1 MKKLLLILSLVW
13 WTACGTTP
21 TATRQE
27 LDGGSSP
34 ALQTK
39 VAGRIFQA
47 QVGEKNLVLK
57 SEVQARDYLRKKL
70 VGLVAQK
77 LFELGT
83 DTSEAARLASGGR
96 LEAFRVNGH
105 EERVHGQGA
114 EKGLIKKMVL
124 WDVTGK
130 LIVELDDAAVAELVE
145 RLAGLPAQSMEEIDA
160 LERFLVRLPA
170 LEPDQETFT
179 KLRRRVGDRWAE
191 LLAPWMKV
199 QLDIPVELQKDY
211 LQALA
216 RIAVVLKDFKQAH
229 ATHPGFASLEKSFIL
244 AALKLLRTIP
254 VGPARFKQINELLAE
269 LGGMAKQSMPG
280 LIPYLKR
287 DLELAWRDFL
297 VKRDDAE
304 AAFSETKDG
313 FLYFLELF
321 PKSKF
326 YPDLELRF
334 LTRWYEHLLVLQA
347 NDLKGLFAFQ
357 REARLLSERFPGFT
371 RVADVRLALGKQC
384 VKVLSA
390 VEGGDLKAMAE
401 IKQAR
406 EGCDPVVAAGN
417 ETVQMR
423 DRLERMEQRLVDARD
438 DKLEEEALADLT
450 FFIEW
455 DKAIGVLPWA
465 KKNQGWQGRG
475 VFADKWKKGEDAGPD
490 CRCTLDPDEPC
501 RAFEQE
507 GPAGGFEVVARFFS
521 GKLSSVDLCQVYTGS
536 QIESVYRFFA
546 RRYKKRHSGKQ
557 AATFLAGSGGAGS
570 NRGVRFEKPGELEIV
585 LERSTDTCTVRYR
598 SQRMLAAMK
607 VADKAEQAVKASERA
622 VERKKRIAEGWRPGQ
637 CVRWDC
643 EPVCKY
649 RGRAKTRGKGRYL
662 VTITDAKANRRKEG
676 SDVWVKADR
685 LFDCE

>member
-1 MKKLLLILSLVW
+1 MKKLLLIVSMACW
-13 WTACGTTP
+13 AACGTSST
-21 TATRQE
+21 TTRQE
-27 LDGGSSP
+27 ADGGSSP

-57 SEVQARDYLRKKL
+57 GDVQARDYLRTKL

-77 LFELGT
+77 LLELGI
-83 DTSEAARLASGGR
+83 DAEEATRLASSGR
-96 LEAFRVNGH
+96 LEAFRVKGH

-114 EKGLIKKMVL
+114 EKGLIKKMIL

-130 LIVELDDAAVAELVE
+130 LIVELDDAAVAKLVE
-145 RLAGLPAQSMEEIDA
+145 SLAGFPAQSMEEIDA
-160 LERFLVRLPA
+160 LERYLVRLPA
-170 LEPDQETFT
+170 LEPDEKTFT

-199 QLDIPVELQKDY
+199 QLDIPLEPHKDY

-216 RIAVVLKDFKQAH
+216 RIAVVLNDFKQAH
-229 ATHPGFASLEKSFIL
+229 STHPGFAALEKSFTL

-254 VGPARFKQINELLAE
+254 VGPAKFKQINELLAE
-269 LGGMAKQSMPG
+269 LADLAKQAMPG

-304 AAFSETKDG
+304 ASFSETKDG

-347 NDLKGLFAFQ
+347 NDLKDLFAFQ
-357 REARLLSERFPGFT
+357 REVRLLSERFPGFT
-371 RVADVRLALGKQC
+371 RVADVRIVLGKQC
-384 VKVLSA
+384 VKVLSV
-390 VEGGDLKAMAE
+390 VEAADLKAMGE
-401 IKQAR
+401 IKQAH

-423 DRLERMEQRLVDARD
+423 DRLERMEQHLVDARD
-438 DKLEEEALADLT
+438 DKLEKVALADLT

-465 KKNQGWQGRG
+465 EKNQDWQGRG
-475 VFADKWKKGEDAGPD
+475 VFAEKWKKGEEAGPD

-501 RAFEQE
+501 RVFDLE
-507 GPAGGFEVVARFFS
+507 GQAGGFEVVGRFFS
-521 GKLSSVDLCQVYTGS
+521 GKLSGVDLCQVYTGP
-536 QIESVYRFFA
+536 QIEPVYRFFA
-546 RRYKKRHSGKQ
+546 RRYDKRHSGKQ
-557 AATFLAGSGGAGS
+557 AATFLAGSGGAGA
-570 NRGVRFEKPGELEIV
+570 NRGVRFEKPGELEV
-585 LERSTDTCTVRYR
+585 LLERSSDTCTVRYR

-607 VADKAEQAVKASERA
+607 DANKAANVLQTSERA
-622 VERKKRIAEGWRPGQ
+622 AARKNRIAEGWRPGQ

-643 EPVCKY
+643 RPVCKY
-649 RGRAKTRGKGRYL
+649 RGRAKTRSKGRYL
-662 VTITDAKANRRKEG
+662 VTVTESKVNRRKEG